1 MATSRTKRASRKDE
15 PIVYSGPV
23 FSYIRFS
30 SARQA
35 AGTSKQRQDDY
46 AAKWASRH
54 NLPLDTTLK
63 MFDKGRSAFKG
74 DHLSNGALGRFM
86 DKIRDSSVRPGSTLI
101 VEAWDRFSRQ
111 TPMQAFAQ
119 LSEIINAGVRVV
131 TSTNG
136 KEWTPEIIAQNDF
149 ALLEVVI
156 DMSRAHNESKRKSSL
171 IQDAYVTKCMQ
182 WQSGV
187 RHDTMKG
194 LIGGPNTDPEWVT
207 FNYDEKRFDLIPDK
221 AGPIRRMI
229 ELYCEGYGAM
239 ALTRVMRDEG
249 YEFGGRFPTNRVSR
263 LVSSRALMG
272 DKVVTARGQ
281 PFVLEG
287 YYGDAALISAE
298 KFEELQHVVSKR
310 SSRKVKSVL
319 PGIVTGLRLL
329 WCGHCQQLMVSH
341 SQLKE
346 ENRLADGTYRLGAR
360 RLRCGSYYRLAV
372 RCKGGESCSAVPVEH
387 AIMMYCSDQ
396 MNLDRLLATK
406 GKPDARIAALTKQ
419 QAELAKLESRLAEVQ
434 QAIESGSGS
443 VITLVKAAETLEE
456 QQRQQRERVTTLER
470 EIAVDQRGK
479 RSTAEAW
486 AALME
491 DVRMLDYDARMKARQ
506 LMVDTFERIEVYMK
520 GAEADQPNILRL
532 HLTSKSGVVQE
543 IEIDHVSGQRID
555 EQRFNLKDI
564 DAKAKPARAPRTRT
578 ARK

>member
-1 MATSRTKRASRKDE
+1 MATLRTKRASRKDE

-46 AAKWASRH
+46 ATKWASRH
-54 NLPLDTTLK
+54 NLPLDITLK
-63 MFDKGRSAFKG
+63 MLDKGRSAFKG

-194 LIGGPNTDPEWVT
+194 LIGGPNTDPEWVR
-207 FNYDEKRFDLIPDK
+207 FNYDEKRFELVPDK
-221 AGPIRRMI
+221 ADATRRMI

-263 LVSSRALMG
+263 LVSNRSLMG

-287 YYGDAALISAE
+287 YYGNATLISAE
-298 KFEELQHVVSKR
+298 KFEGRFEA
-310 SSRKVKSVL
+310 
-319 PGIVTGLRLL
+319 
-329 WCGHCQQLMVSH
+329 
-341 SQLKE
+341 
-346 ENRLADGTYRLGAR
+346 RLA
-360 RLRCGSYYRLAV
+360 
-372 RCKGGESCSAVPVEH
+372 
-387 AIMMYCSDQ
+387 Q
-396 MNLDRLLATK
+396 
-406 GKPDARIAALTKQ
+406 
-419 QAELAKLESRLAEVQ
+419 
-434 QAIESGSGS
+434 
-443 VITLVKAAETLEE
+443 
-456 QQRQQRERVTTLER
+456 
-470 EIAVDQRGK
+470 
-479 RSTAEAW
+479 
-486 AALME
+486 
-491 DVRMLDYDARMKARQ
+491 
-506 LMVDTFERIEVYMK
+506 
-520 GAEADQPNILRL
+520 
-532 HLTSKSGVVQE
+532 
-543 IEIDHVSGQRID
+543 GQ
-555 EQRFNLKDI
+555 K
-564 DAKAKPARAPRTRT
+564 RT
-578 ARK
+578 ARCCDGATPPVVRSLPAADGRPEPVKGGKPADGWYVPDRRATSALRQLLSARGEMQRRRVLFGGTRRARHHGVLLGPDEPGPAAGH

>member
-1 MATSRTKRASRKDE
+1 MATSRTKRTSRKDE
-15 PIVYSGPV
+15 PIVFDGPV

-46 AAKWASRH
+46 AATWASRH

-74 DHLSNGALGRFM
+74 EHLSNGALGRFM
-86 DKIRDSSVRPGSTLI
+86 DKIREGSVRPGSTLI

-119 LSEIINAGVRVV
+119 LGEIINAGVRVV
-131 TSTNG
+131 TSTNS

-156 DMSRAHNESKRKSSL
+156 DMSRAHNESKRKSGL
-171 IQDAYVTKCMQ
+171 IQDAYLAKCMQ
-182 WQSGV
+182 WQNGV

-194 LIGGPNTDPEWVT
+194 LIGGPNTDPDWLT
-207 FNYDEKRFDLIPDK
+207 FNYDEKRFELIPDK
-221 AGPIRRMI
+221 AAATRRMV

-249 YEFGGRFPTNRVSR
+249 YEFGGRYPTNRVSR
-263 LVSSRALMG
+263 VVCQRALMG
-272 DKVVTARGQ
+272 DKLVTAKGQ

-287 YYGDAALISAE
+287 YYGDAALITAE

-310 SSRKVKSVL
+310 STRKVKSVL
-319 PGIVTGLRLL
+319 PGVVTGLRLA
-329 WCGHCQQLMVSH
+329 WCGHCGQLMVGQ
-341 SQLKE
+341 SQLTE
-346 ENRLADGTYRLGAR
+346 ENLLPDGTYRLGAR

-372 RCKGGESCSAVPVEH
+372 KCKGGESCSVVPVEH
-387 AIMMYCSDQ
+387 AIMTYCSDQ
-396 MNLDRLLATK
+396 MNLDRLLAAHS
-406 GKPDARIAALTKQ
+406 KPDTRIATLTKQ
-419 QAELAKLESRLAEVQ
+419 RAELGKVELRLAEVQ
-434 QAIESGSGS
+434 QAIENGGGS
-443 VITLVKAAETLEE
+443 VVTLVKAAEALED
-456 QQRQQRERVTTLER
+456 QQREQRERVATLER

-486 AALME
+486 AALRE

-506 LMVDTFERIEVYMK
+506 LMVDTFDRIEVYMK
-520 GAEADQPNILRL
+520 GAEANQPNVLRL

-543 IEIDHVSGQRID
+543 IEIDHVSGERID

-578 ARK
+578 ARQ